1 MESSELSRLEMAKYQ
16 IWLDGRPHVLH
27 NSGEVLEVDR
37 ASIKCGICAIELK
50 LNVGVRA
57 IATNFY
63 KNSLFFRT
71 VVLY

>member
-1 MESSELSRLEMAKYQ
+1 MSRLEMGKYQ
-16 IWLDGRPHVLH
+16 TWLDGRPNVLH
-27 NSGEVLEVDR
+27 NFGEVLEVDR
-37 ASIKCGICAIELK
+37 ASIKCGIRAIELK
-50 LNVGVRA
+50 LNIAVRV